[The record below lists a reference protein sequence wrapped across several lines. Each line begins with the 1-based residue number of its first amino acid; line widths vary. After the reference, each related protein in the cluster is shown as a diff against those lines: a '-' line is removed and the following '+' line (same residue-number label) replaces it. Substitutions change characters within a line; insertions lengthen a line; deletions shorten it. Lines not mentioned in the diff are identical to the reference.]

1 MQHWGKIKEENMD
14 LGIKGKVALVTGGNK
29 GIGKAA
35 ALEMAREGCNIAI
48 TGRNQADLAAVQKEI
63 KDCGVEALSIAVDM
77 EKAEDVAEAVDRT
90 YKALGR
96 IDILFNNAGHSKPC
110 TPISSTDED
119 WTRQLDIHLMACV
132 RTCRLIVPKMIK
144 QKWGRIINMS
154 SMYGISPGSGVTDYN
169 AAKAAVINYTQ
180 SLAMEYSRFGICATA
195 ICPGLIHTEIWDKFA
210 DILAGDL
217 GQTRQDVLKA
227 AAERAS
233 SVKRYAQPEEVGKV
247 VAFLASECASYI
259 TGCTIQVDGGAMAGI
274 EIRMIS
280 DWISAK

>member
-1 MQHWGKIKEENMD
+1 MD

-48 TGRNQADLAAVQKEI
+48 SGRNEADLAAAQKEI
-63 KDCGVEALSIAVDM
+63 KDCGVKALSIAVDM
-77 EKAEDVAEAVDRT
+77 EKAEDVAKAVDRT
-90 YKALGR
+90 YEALGR

-110 TPISSTDED
+110 TPISSTDLD
-119 WTRQLDIHLMACV
+119 WTTQLNIHLMACV
-132 RTCRLIVPKMIK
+132 RTCRLIVPRMIE

-210 DILAGDL
+210 DILAEDL
-217 GQTRQDVLKA
+217 GQTRQDVLDA

-233 SVKRYAQPEEVGKV
+233 SVKRYARPEEVGKV

-274 EIRMIS
+274 EIKMIS